1 VDATNPTAEEIAARL
16 TAAIV
21 AEGKAILSDG
31 IALCAAA
38 IDLVKGHGTVY
49 PHGRR
54 GPVLEAAQQSGTSG

>member
-31 IALCAAA
+31 IALRAAD

-54 GPVLEAAQQSGTSG
+54 GPVFEAAQQSGTSG